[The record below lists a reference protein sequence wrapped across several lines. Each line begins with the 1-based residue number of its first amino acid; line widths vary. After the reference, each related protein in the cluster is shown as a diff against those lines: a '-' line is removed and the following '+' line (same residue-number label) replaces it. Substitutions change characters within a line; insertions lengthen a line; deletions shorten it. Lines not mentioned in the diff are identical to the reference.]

1 MPFLRKIK
9 RPSSLDSRLHSL
21 SNPPLR
27 RKSPSVDLR
36 LSSWARLYS
45 STVDGW
51 TDAPFIVPFSFSS
64 PTVVGHP
71 NEPSPLLPLSIS
83 SGPPTLPHP
92 PPSNATRWIHRFIRE
107 LFIRGIVS
115 LALTFFLIGLTV
127 VFIGYPVSPK
137 FPLYNGFAVMVL
149 TNVTS
154 FFTITRKRSRSS
166 KVGGRG
172 GEGEK
177 EGTLVQASAGEVQ
190 EAKVRIFEPDE
201 KV

>member
-1 MPFLRKIK
+1 MDL
-9 RPSSLDSRLHSL
+9 PSSYQSL
-21 SNPPLR
+21 STAPSLAQLEGLIRALPEEGQTTLLGRFASPLPLE
-27 RKSPSVDLR
+27 SPS
-36 LSSWARLYS
+36 S
-45 STVDGW
+45 
-51 TDAPFIVPFSFSS
+51 PS